1 MVFVV
6 VGTHTKRVINEFAL
20 EQGLI
25 IWFFNVTHKWTVQIW
40 GDLPHNWLIENIK
53 KKKFANSA
61 FQSQK
66 MCVKLDNTISQHKW
80 VLESTESSLLDVW
93 LIVKTDIHWFGKRLF
108 KQTVSWD
115 TLQTPDRVTV
125 LTFWDVKV
133 LLIGIIKPST
143 YPHHVIMKHVFS
155 VCRFFCF
162 PSEKLWISSG
172 KWTSPTS

>member
-1 MVFVV
+1 MVDLKTSNILFWCNHATVCLKYEGHLFTALFKCV
-6 VGTHTKRVINEFAL
+6 NGTTCYFHKMWWKYEIRGSKVNINIYRDAVHHLKWRIHFISLVIWCKIML
-20 EQGLI
+20 SVRI
-25 IWFFNVTHKWTVQIW
+25 
-40 GDLPHNWLIENIK
+40 HNWLIANIK

-93 LIVKTDIHWFGKRLF
+93 LIVKTDIHCFGKRLF

-125 LTFWDVKV
+125 
-133 LLIGIIKPST
+133 
-143 YPHHVIMKHVFS
+143 
-155 VCRFFCF
+155 
-162 PSEKLWISSG
+162 
-172 KWTSPTS
+172 